1 MAVLSDVIP
10 ELLLKIKS
18 GDEDAFSALAEKY
31 AGVTENA
38 IHRFAP
44 SFGITDGDTDSIIG
58 LDDLRQCAYMA
69 LYRAASTYRSDE
81 EGKAV
86 SFGLYAK
93 ICVNN
98 ALISELRHHE
108 SEKRRA
114 ARVRKNSERARSRES
129 DPLTELVS
137 SENATELTSKIDS
150 VLSTYEKEV
159 FNAYISGKSVREIAE
174 GFGKTEKSVSNALYR
189 IRVKIKGLLSSD

>member
-1 MAVLSDVIP
+1 MNDVTP
-10 ELLLKIKS
+10 ELLLKIKN
-18 GDEDAFSALAEKY
+18 GDEGAFSSLAEKY
-31 AGVTENA
+31 AGITEKA
-38 IHRFAP
+38 VRRFAP
-44 SFGITDGDTDSIIG
+44 SFGITDGASDSIVE

-69 LYRAASTYRSDE
+69 LYRAASSYRSDE

-98 ALISELRHHE
+98 ALISELRHYE

-114 ARVRKNSERARSRES
+114 ARVRKSSDGARRREN

-137 SENATELTSKIDS
+137 SENASALAAHIDS
-150 VLSTYEKEV
+150 VLSPYEKEV
-159 FNAYISGKSVREIAE
+159 FDAYISGKSVREIAE
-174 GFGKTEKSVSNALYR
+174 GFGKSEKSISNALYR
-189 IRVKIKGLLSSD
+189 MKAKIKGLLKNQ

>member
-1 MAVLSDVIP
+1 MNDVTP

-18 GDEDAFSALAEKY
+18 GDESAFSSLAEKY
-31 AGVTENA
+31 AGVTEKA
-38 IHRFAP
+38 IRRFAP
-44 SFGITDGDTDSIIG
+44 SFGITDGGTDSIVG

-69 LYRAASTYRSDE
+69 LYRAASTYRSDD

-98 ALISELRHHE
+98 ALISELRRHE

-114 ARVRKNSERARSRES
+114 QRMRKSSARARGRVG
-129 DPLTELVS
+129 DPLSEVVS
-137 SENATELTSKIDS
+137 SANASELISQIES
-150 VLSTYEKEV
+150 VLSAYEKKV
-159 FNAYISGKSVREIAE
+159 FNMYISGKSVREIAE
-174 GFGKTEKSVSNALYR
+174 SFSKNEKSISNALYR
-189 IRVKIKGLLSSD
+189 MKAKIKGLLKNQ